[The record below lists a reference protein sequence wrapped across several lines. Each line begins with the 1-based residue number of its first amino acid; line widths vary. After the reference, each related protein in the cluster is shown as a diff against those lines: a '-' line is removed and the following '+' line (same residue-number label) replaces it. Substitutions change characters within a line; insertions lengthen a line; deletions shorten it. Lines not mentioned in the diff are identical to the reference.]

1 MNEKIGNSID
11 SDLLLSVFNALKPVS
26 EEDGKLI
33 TSYFE
38 LRSFKEGDY
47 LFSGGKICNELFFIC
62 SGVLRILSTN
72 EKGIDLTHYFYQEN
86 QLCTILASFSGEIST
101 EESIQAACEA
111 RVLAIRKNKLEELY
125 LALPY
130 MKDLVDQLYRRQLL
144 DKILIRNSYLGQD
157 AESQYKIFMS
167 QQRDIAIRVSLKDTA
182 SYLGITPQSLSR
194 IRKHIR

>member
-1 MNEKIGNSID
+1 MKEKIDNNID
-11 SDLLLSVFNALKPVS
+11 SGLLLSVFGGLRPVS

-47 LFSGGKICNELFFIC
+47 LSGGGKICNELFFIC
-62 SGVLRILSTN
+62 SGVLRILSVN
-72 EKGIDLTHYFYQEN
+72 EKGIDLTHYFYKEN
-86 QLCTILASFSGEIST
+86 QLCTILASFSGEIAT

-130 MKDLVDQLYRRQLL
+130 IKDLVDQLYRRQLL

-157 AESQYKIFMS
+157 AESQYKTFMS

-194 IRKHIR
+194 IRKNIR